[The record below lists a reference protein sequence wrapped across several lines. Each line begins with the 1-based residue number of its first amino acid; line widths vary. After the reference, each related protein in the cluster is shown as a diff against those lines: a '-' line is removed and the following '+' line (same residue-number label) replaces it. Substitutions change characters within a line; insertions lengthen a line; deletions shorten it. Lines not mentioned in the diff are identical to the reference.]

1 MFMKV
6 IKRNQ
11 IIIFVGALM
20 LIVAGYLNFSDNG
33 LPINN
38 LVPTSTLADAEEM
51 ASIGDAKLV
60 SANVVDGEQENEIQE
75 TNNIVNNNDLNDS
88 VIETNTEADIKN
100 NDKNV
105 SENITE
111 SSTTE
116 TSSNNIES
124 VNKDKQLNNNYFTQS
139 RLDRDTMYSQT
150 LDTYQKIIEN
160 ESISADQKAI
170 AQKEI
175 SKINEQKNSIMIA
188 ENLIKVKGFE
198 DLIIFINGENVSVIV
213 KSDKLEEKEIAQ
225 IQNIVTRELG
235 VKIENI
241 NISNK

>member
-60 SANVVDGEQENEIQE
+60 SANVVDGEQENEIQD
-75 TNNIVNNNDLNDS
+75 IVNNNDLNDS

-188 ENLIKVKGFE
+188 ENLINVKGFE